1 MSKGKK
7 QMLTLVVL
15 CLLMIGAVAAYILV
29 PQGEDKEEDSANSD
43 TESIELA
50 NIDVSTI
57 SHVGVSGENMD
68 DLSLDKSGEEWILS
82 NLPKAPLNQDA
93 VESMV
98 SPFSPLTAV
107 KKLASDGTDLGE
119 YGLDEPQM
127 TILIETTDGKS
138 YEIRLGETVPV
149 TGGNYGVLGED
160 STVYAFEDSLF
171 QSFDV
176 TQNSLIEMEQI
187 DDIEEDYLTS
197 ISVKNKGK
205 ESFRAEIVS
214 DDKKVDAYTNWVITK
229 PYKKPLAGSS
239 TDEWDTLEGFFTS
252 VSFEELVEYNCK
264 NMEKYGLDEP
274 LGEVQVNYFELAD
287 GYEVP
292 ETTANPDGKVTSNST
307 NKANV
312 VPKDKQVAKS
322 YRLTF
327 GNTTEEGSYYVR
339 LNDSKNVYTMDA
351 QSVSDMLGADA
362 YTYMDRCVY
371 STLATDI
378 NGYDVEIGDKKIHVT
393 RTTQTDEDGEEKNVW
408 TLNGNKVSDEQEET
422 FLTPYTKGYLLEFTS
437 EAKDSVKPNS
447 DKPVMKIVFHEET
460 RDVTVTYLPYDGT
473 NFYRVDKDGMDEFL
487 VDKRS
492 VDDMI
497 QAYETLLELDQ

>member
-7 QMLTLVVL
+7 QVLTLTVL
-15 CLLMIGAVAAYILV
+15 CLLMIGAIVAYILV
-29 PQGEDKEEDSANSD
+29 PQGKDKEEDTTNSD
-43 TESIELA
+43 TASIELA
-50 NIDVSTI
+50 DIDVSTI
-57 SHVGVSGENMD
+57 CHLEVSGEDMD
-68 DLSLDKSGEEWILS
+68 SLSLDKSGEEWILS
-82 NLPKAPLNQDA
+82 KLPKATLDQETVEAMFSPL
-93 VESMV
+93 
-98 SPFSPLTAV
+98 SPLTAA
-107 KKLASDGTDLGE
+107 KKLAADGTNLEE
-119 YGLDEPQM
+119 YDLDEPQM
-127 TILIETTDGKS
+127 TIAIETADGKK
-138 YEIRLGETVPV
+138 YEIKLGETVPV
-149 TGGNYGVLGED
+149 TGGNYGVWGED
-160 STVYAFEDSLF
+160 GAVYAFEDTLLQAFS
-171 QSFDV
+171 V
-176 TQNSLIEMEQI
+176 TQNSLIAKEEI
-187 DDIEEDYLTS
+187 GAIEADYLTS
-197 ISVKNKGK
+197 ISVKNEGK
-205 ESFRAEIVS
+205 ESFRAEIVP
-214 DDKKVDAYTNWVITK
+214 DNKKVDAYTNWVITK

-239 TDEWDTLEGFFTS
+239 TEEWNALEGYFTT
-252 VSFEELVEYNCK
+252 VSFEELAEYNCK

-274 LGEVQVNYFELAD
+274 VGEVQVHYFEVPE

-292 ETTANPDGKVTSNST
+292 EATANPDGKVTSNST
-307 NKANV
+307 NKANI

-327 GNTTEEGSYYVR
+327 GSTAPDGSYYVR

-378 NGYDVEIGDKKIHVT
+378 NGYDVEIGNKKIHVT
-393 RTTQTDEDGEEKNVW
+393 RTTREEDDGTTKNVW

-437 EAKDSVKPNS
+437 EAKDSVKPSS

-497 QAYETLLELDQ
+497 QAYEALLELDQ